1 MKKRIFI
8 MAVALFMCVT
18 LLSSCDQI
26 PDILGEIAE
35 EAGFEGSVSDIL
47 SMLFGNGQ
55 SSDVNENEYDVYVYE
70 WDTYSEKSLPLTDG
84 MLFEDVL
91 WEPGLVLRADLMV
104 ENEGVLVCDYELFL
118 IATGEEDSS
127 KPDITRVIDVFLC
140 YPDVKLE
147 REDLNSDCAYY
158 AGTLYEV
165 LNRSVDGGVLFPDEW
180 DFRSIV
186 LKMQEDAS
194 IDYMGA
200 TPGDIG
206 VRLLVSQY
214 EKEDDAFGDPYDYN

>member
-8 MAVALFMCVT
+8 MAVALLMCVT
-18 LLSSCDQI
+18 MLSSCD
-26 PDILGEIAE
+26 LGALVEVADEIDLEQAFS
-35 EAGFEGSVSDIL
+35 GIV
-47 SMLFGNGQ
+47 SMLFGNGH
-55 SSDVNENEYDVYVYE
+55 SSDENEYEYDVNVYE
-70 WDTYSEKSLPLTDG
+70 YDYESEKRYPITDG

-91 WEPGLVLRADLMV
+91 WEPGLVLRADLMI
-104 ENEGVLVCDYELFL
+104 ENEGSLVCSYDMFL
-118 IATGEEDSS
+118 TATGEEDSS
-127 KPDITRVIDVFLC
+127 KPDITKVIDVFLC
-140 YPDVKLE
+140 YPDVELE
-147 REDLNSDCAYY
+147 REDLNSDCDYY

-180 DFRSIV
+180 DFCSIV

-194 IDYMGA
+194 IKYYGA

-206 VRLLVSQY
+206 VRLSVSQY

>member
-8 MAVALFMCVT
+8 MAVAWLMCVT
-18 LLSSCDQI
+18 MLSSCD
-26 PDILGEIAE
+26 LGALAEVADEIDLEQAFS
-35 EAGFEGSVSDIL
+35 GIV

-70 WDTYSEKSLPLTDG
+70 LGASSGKRRLLTDG
-84 MLFEDVL
+84 VLFENVL
-91 WEPGLVLRADLMV
+91 WEPGMTVRADLMV
-104 ENEGVLVCDYELFL
+104 INEGSLVCSYDMFL
-118 IATGEEDSS
+118 TATGEEDSS

-140 YPDVKLE
+140 YPDVILE
-147 REDLNSDCAYY
+147 REDLNSDCEYY

-165 LNRSVDGGVLFPDEW
+165 LNRSVDGGVLFPDDG

>member
-8 MAVALFMCVT
+8 MAVALLMCVT
-18 LLSSCDQI
+18 MLSSCD
-26 PDILGEIAE
+26 LGALVEVADEIDLEQAFS
-35 EAGFEGSVSDIL
+35 GIV
-47 SMLFGNGQ
+47 SMLFGNGH

-84 MLFEDVL
+84 VLFEDVF

-104 ENEGVLVCDYELFL
+104 ENEGSLVCSYDMFL
-118 IATGEEDSS
+118 TASGEEDSS

-140 YPDVKLE
+140 YPDVELE
-147 REDLNSDCAYY
+147 REDLNSDCEYY

-180 DFRSIV
+180 DFCSIV
-186 LKMQEDAS
+186 LKMRESAS
-194 IDYMGA
+194 NEYYGA